1 MSDFVDLSAVQAAP
15 DPEIEL
21 IEPGTYPVTIIEASH
36 SASAVKGTPC
46 IKVKCEVASGSSKGR
61 VLFDSWW
68 LTPGAKGMLIGRFKS
83 VGLDLNALPPSFAP
97 AQLIGR
103 RALVQVE
110 HEEYVTDAGR
120 EGKSARIR
128 RWSTDPDANNDTSVA
143 SDPLAPT
150 APVEDDLPW

>member
-1 MSDFVDLSAVQAAP
+1 LSDYVDLSAVQAAP
-15 DPEIEL
+15 DPEVEL

-36 SASAVKGTPC
+36 AVSAVKGTPC
-46 IKVKCEVASGSSKGR
+46 IKIKCEVATGTSKGR

-97 AQLIGR
+97 ASLIGR

-110 HEEYVTDAGR
+110 HEEYVTDAGMT
-120 EGKSARIR
+120 GKSARLK
-128 RWSTDPDANNDTSVA
+128 RWNADPAAGNDTSVA
-143 SDPLAPT
+143 SDPLAPV
-150 APVEDDLPW
+150 APSEDLPW